1 MIHPSDKLFNSTDLH
16 SYLLHLEDTECDD
29 YESDAP
35 LSPQKNIQSDILLRE
50 FVREGDKFKAVDN
63 YYRTEEK
70 DSFVDIN
77 HSAFVGSSRELP
89 ESNMLSS
96 KKDNLSSIKL
106 QYSTENNCYF
116 ISYPI
121 FDDNNYLQYECKEY
135 IDLYIIHDLILDIH
149 DVQITKQ
156 QLLFKMSM
164 KDIEMDEKLIK
175 DLYLDTYYTIKDKE
189 IQEEKKMKKKYIFAI
204 RQPQLSAPQNSTYE

>member
-50 FVREGDKFKAVDN
+50 FVREGDNFKAVDT

-77 HSAFVGSSRELP
+77 H
-89 ESNMLSS
+89 
-96 KKDNLSSIKL
+96 SSIKL

-175 DLYLDTYYTIKDKE
+175 DLYLDTYYTIKDKK
-189 IQEEKKMKKKYIFAI
+189 IQEEKKMNKKYIFAI
-204 RQPQLSAPQNSTYE
+204 RHPQLSAPQNSTTF

>member
-1 MIHPSDKLFNSTDLH
+1 MIHPSDKLFNSTELH
-16 SYLLHLEDTECDD
+16 SYLLHLHDTECDD

-50 FVREGDKFKAVDN
+50 FVREGDNFKAVDT

-77 HSAFVGSSRELP
+77 Q
-89 ESNMLSS
+89 
-96 KKDNLSSIKL
+96 SSIKL

-189 IQEEKKMKKKYIFAI
+189 IQEEKKMNKKYIFAI
-204 RQPQLSAPQNSTYE
+204 RHPQLSAPQNSTTF

>member
-1 MIHPSDKLFNSTDLH
+1 MKMIHPSDKLFNSTELH
-16 SYLLHLEDTECDD
+16 SYLLHLHDTECDD

-50 FVREGDKFKAVDN
+50 FVREGDNFKAVDT

-77 HSAFVGSSRELP
+77 H
-89 ESNMLSS
+89 
-96 KKDNLSSIKL
+96 SSIKL

-175 DLYLDTYYTIKDKE
+175 DLYLDTYYTIKDKK
-189 IQEEKKMKKKYIFAI
+189 IQEEKKMNKKYIFAI
-204 RQPQLSAPQNSTYE
+204 RHPQLSAPQNSTTF